1 VTGWQLA
8 ERVFRIGYAAPWWLA
23 LAGAALGALLSL
35 LAGWIVLRGV
45 NAVPPATTLRA
56 GSG

>member
-1 VTGWQLA
+1 M
-8 ERVFRIGYAAPWWLA
+8 
-23 LAGAALGALLSL
+23 AGAALGALLSL
-35 LAGWIVLRGV
+35 MAGWIVLRGV